1 MLKVG
6 ILADDLTSAT
16 DGAAPFVSMGH
27 RCVVFTDHRVSPP
40 ENVAIISVNK
50 ASRAASVED
59 AVDRATQVAKSLMS
73 ADILYNTVDSTI
85 RGHLGAE
92 IAAALAASG
101 RAVAI
106 VAPAFPGGGRTTEG
120 GRQLLRG
127 VPLENTEFAKDPLH
141 PITDSHLRALFRGIP
156 DAEVRFLGL
165 AEIRALKSG
174 ELIADG
180 RKLLI
185 ADAAIQEDLA
195 LLVKSAADPK
205 SILWCGSP
213 GLATALADYVGWAD
227 DIALSTAPAPLNLF
241 VIGSI
246 NPLSREQCSRLIG
259 TGNVHQITVNAEE
272 ASRSPVLA
280 AQSALAQYS
289 QSVCS
294 GDVILTTSEGGT
306 SAQPRPVAMALG
318 QAVRAIMDLH
328 PVTGLFLTGGDT
340 AESVLREL
348 EIGSLDLLGE
358 IEPGIPIGRTTG
370 SHPIHIIT
378 KAGGFGSSNVLLK
391 SAELLRRLWLGDKK

>member
-27 RCVVFTDHRVSPP
+27 RCVVFTDHRGSPP
-40 ENVAIISVNK
+40 ENVAIVSVNK
-50 ASRAASVED
+50 VSRAASVED

-92 IAAALAASG
+92 IMAALAASG

-127 VPLENTEFAKDPLH
+127 MPVENTEFAKDPLH
-141 PITDSHLRALFRGIP
+141 PITDSHLRPLFRGIP

-246 NPLSREQCSRLIG
+246 NPLNREQCSRLIG
-259 TGNVHQITVNAEE
+259 TGNVQQITVNAEE

-289 QSVCS
+289 QSVSS

-306 SAQPRPVAMALG
+306 SAQPRSVAMALG

-391 SAELLRRLWLGDKK
+391 SAELLRGLWLGDKK